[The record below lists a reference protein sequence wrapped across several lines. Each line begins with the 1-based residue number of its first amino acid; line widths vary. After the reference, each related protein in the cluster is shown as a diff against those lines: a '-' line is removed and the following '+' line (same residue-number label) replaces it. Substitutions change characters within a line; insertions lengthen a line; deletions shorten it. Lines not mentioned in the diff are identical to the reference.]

1 MCNNF
6 ILDCCGREIVM
17 SARHLAVIHTGSIS
31 ITYTL
36 YCSHTHFRYYGSVH
50 IPEGAPPDIS

>member
-1 MCNNF
+1 MG
-6 ILDCCGREIVM
+6 LYLTVVAGKLL

-36 YCSHTHFRYYGSVH
+36 YYSHTRFRYYGSVH